1 MIFLGSVLANIGF
14 NVFIPRIPLL
24 KKLDISECKVD
35 AFRNAYEQLI
45 KRDDIKDSVITCMG
59 VSYGGALLLKSSLQ
73 GPMVTT
79 PPNSIITYGTIFD
92 VETSLDFI
100 MTGKLNIKGKE
111 VFVKPHEW
119 GVVVCFHNFLS

>member
-1 MIFLGSVLANIGF
+1 
-14 NVFIPRIPLL
+14 
-24 KKLDISECKVD
+24 
-35 AFRNAYEQLI
+35 
-45 KRDDIKDSVITCMG
+45 MG
-59 VSYGGALLLKSSLQ
+59 VSYGGALLLKSSLE
-73 GPMVTT
+73 GPMITT

-119 GVVVCFHNFLS
+119 GVVVCFHNFLSKIDIGYDTKDIQKILELRVQDRHEDVKNEGV